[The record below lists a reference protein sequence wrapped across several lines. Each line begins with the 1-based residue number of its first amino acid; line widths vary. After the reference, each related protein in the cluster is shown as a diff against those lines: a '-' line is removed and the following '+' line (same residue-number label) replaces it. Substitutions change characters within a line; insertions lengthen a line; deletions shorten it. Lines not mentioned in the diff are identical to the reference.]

1 MTMADPAP
9 TAHAPRA
16 RHRAARAVA
25 LTVLT
30 ALSLLLGS
38 APAWAHTELES
49 STPAADAA
57 VPTAPS
63 TVALTFSEDVPAN
76 LATITVTGP
85 DGQRYEAGKPTA
97 SGPTLTAALRPLGP
111 AGAYTID
118 YRVVS
123 DDGHPVSGAVPFT
136 LSTPGPGAAAS
147 PAAAAPSAPSSAAP
161 AVPSA
166 QAQAQAPANTAAAT
180 ATDDAAPVW
189 PWIVGAV
196 IVVLAG
202 AGLALR
208 RRKA

>member
-1 MTMADPAP
+1 MADIRS
-9 TAHAPRA
+9 TAPRA
-16 RHRAARAVA
+16 RLHASRAVT

-30 ALSLLLGS
+30 ALTLLLGS

-49 STPAADAA
+49 STPAANAS

-63 TVALTFSEDVPAN
+63 TVALTFSEEIGPD

-85 DGQRYEAGKPTA
+85 DGQHYESGKPTA
-97 SGPTLTAALRPLGP
+97 SGPTLNLALRPLGP
-111 AGAYTID
+111 AGEYKIT

-123 DDGHPVSGAVPFT
+123 DDGHPVEGAVPFT
-136 LSTPGPGAAAS
+136 LTTAGPGASAATS
-147 PAAAAPSAPSSAAP
+147 AAAAPP
-161 AVPSA
+161 ASG
-166 QAQAQAPANTAAAT
+166 AQAPGSQAPGSAPAPADT
-180 ATDDAAPVW
+180 ATSEDSGSPVW